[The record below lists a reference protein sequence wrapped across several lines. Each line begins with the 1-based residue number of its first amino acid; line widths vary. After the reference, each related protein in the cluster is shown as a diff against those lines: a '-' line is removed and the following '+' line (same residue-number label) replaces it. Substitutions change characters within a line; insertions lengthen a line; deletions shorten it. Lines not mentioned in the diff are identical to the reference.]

1 MEGEPMRTIAELK
14 HELYD
19 LIAETKAGFAAEDP
33 RVERLKAV
41 IYALAEQNPYTDSV
55 RRADVHGGR
64 WDAIYW
70 SFGGQG
76 QGRIKGQGTGVETTL
91 ADFSMQR
98 LPPIPYIFL
107 DNALEND
114 PATGRYHF
122 HARIK
127 LGREKIP
134 ALQYTLGHYVP
145 DETNGNRFLVDF
157 HTFDIRPE
165 DNRPVDDAFA
175 AAVGAPD
182 ATKLRAQFPKMPQL
196 YTDIIFID
204 DELRIQRGQLD
215 GHYVM
220 KRSAEPMQSM
230 WFGRDGQ
237 PSEGGGRASAA

>member
-1 MEGEPMRTIAELK
+1 MNRIADLK
-14 HELYD
+14 RELYG
-19 LIAETKAGFAAEDP
+19 LIEETKQGFASDDP
-33 RVERLKAV
+33 RVERLKAL
-41 IYALAEQNPYTDSV
+41 IYALSEQNPYTDSV
-55 RRADVHGGR
+55 RRAEVHGGR

-70 SFGGQG
+70 SFGGQA
-76 QGRIKGQGTGVETTL
+76 QGRVKGQGTGVETTL

-98 LPPIPYIFL
+98 LPPIPYVFV

-127 LGREKIP
+127 LGKERLP

-145 DETNGNRFLVDF
+145 DEANGNRFLVDF
-157 HTFDIRPE
+157 HTFDIRPD
-165 DNRPVDDAFA
+165 DNRPVDESFA

-182 ATKLRAQFPKMPQL
+182 KTKLKAHFPKMPQL
-196 YTDIIFID
+196 YTDIIYID

-220 KRSAEPMQSM
+220 KRSAEAMQSM
-230 WFGRDGQ
+230 WFGRDGE
-237 PSEGGGRASAA
+237 PTDPALRASAA